1 MPCAELDAEAHV
13 QPPVSGAVV
22 LQLAKPEPHVY
33 VHVVPVHPTLVAFVL
48 LHTLLQPPQSDVD
61 VRAVHVLPQRV
72 SRHVHAPFWQSGLGC
87 AHVASF
93 VHVPVALHVRGVSPL
108 HDVWPGA
115 HEPWHVPVPLP
126 LTQVSPVPCVVQF
139 TALPQ
144 VPALVHEYAVLP
156 WHSDCPGAQSPVH
169 AFVTHVWSL
178 HATAWPHVPPA
189 VHVSIAPLPEHCVAP
204 GVHEPVQ
211 VPLTHAE
218 LVQGTGVVPQV
229 PPLHVTT
236 PLLPRGSHS
245 V

>member
-1 MPCAELDAEAHV
+1 M
-13 QPPVSGAVV
+13 
-22 LQLAKPEPHVY
+22 
-33 VHVVPVHPTLVAFVL
+33 
-48 LHTLLQPPQSDVD
+48 
-61 VRAVHVLPQRV
+61 
-72 SRHVHAPFWQSGLGC
+72 
-87 AHVASF
+87 
-93 VHVPVALHVRGVSPL
+93 
-108 HDVWPGA
+108 
-115 HEPWHVPVPLP
+115 
-126 LTQVSPVPCVVQF
+126 
-139 TALPQ
+139 
-144 VPALVHEYAVLP
+144 
-156 WHSDCPGAQSPVH
+156 H

-204 GVHEPVQ
+204 GVHEPVH